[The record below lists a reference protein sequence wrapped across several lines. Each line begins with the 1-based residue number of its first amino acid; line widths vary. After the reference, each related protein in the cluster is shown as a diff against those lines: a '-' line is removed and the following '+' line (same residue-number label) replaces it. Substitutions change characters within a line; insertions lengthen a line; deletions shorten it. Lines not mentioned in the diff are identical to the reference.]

1 MAYLG
6 LGIKVVVEFVETR
19 YLVQLILSLKV
30 KVIKFQLVK

>member
-6 LGIKVVVEFVETR
+6 LGIKVLVKFVGAR

-30 KVIKFQLVK
+30 KVIKFKLAK